1 MLTEKKNKLLQIR
14 LNELYEEYNR
24 REYVEPDPLQFLY
37 MYEGNGSRVKQNREI
52 AGIVASSLA
61 FGSVSQIIKS
71 IERVLNALTENG
83 NLELYEVVMMKRG
96 NLKNKLR
103 GIKHRWVSGEEVAS
117 LVSGVARAIKK
128 YGSLERCFAR
138 HYDSGEGSIRGAI
151 DGFVSELREFSGDSC
166 GKLLPIAGTKS
177 ACKRINLF
185 LRWMVRKDDVDPG
198 GWSVLSAR
206 DLVYPLDV
214 HIRRLGIELGFS
226 SRKTPDFGS
235 AEEITAGFREV
246 SPDDPVKYDFAL
258 TRFGIRDELSFNKLL
273 KRLLN

>member
-1 MLTEKKNKLLQIR
+1 MLNKLLQIR

-37 MYEGNGSRVKQNREI
+37 MYEGNGSNDKRNREI

-61 FGSVSQIIKS
+61 FGSVKQIIKS

-83 NLELYEVVMMKRG
+83 RSELYEVVIMETG
-96 NLKNKLR
+96 NLRNKLK

-117 LVSGVARAIKK
+117 LISSVARAIKK

-138 HYDSGEGSIRGAI
+138 HYDSGEGSIKEAI
-151 DGFVSELREFSGDSC
+151 DGFVSELREFSGNSC
-166 GKLLPIAGTKS
+166 GKLLPITRTKS

-185 LRWMVRKDDVDPG
+185 LRWMVRKDNVDPG
-198 GWSVLSAR
+198 GWSVVSPEK
-206 DLVYPLDV
+206 LVYPLDV
-214 HIRRLGIELGFS
+214 HIRRLGTELGFS
-226 SRKTPDFGS
+226 LRRTSDFYT
-235 AEEITAGFREV
+235 AEEITEGFREI
-246 SPDDPVKYDFAL
+246 SPHDPVKYDFAL
-258 TRFGIRDELSFNKLL
+258 TRFGIRDELSFNRLL